1 MADNVVLPGTGEVV
15 AADEVGGA
23 KYQRV
28 KLAVGADNSA
38 ADAPGDATDGFKVQ
52 AKLLAGTAEIGKLAA
67 GTAEIG
73 KLAAGTAEI
82 GKLAAGTAVIGSTK
96 RQESGRTMFHAKVA
110 LSASQTAATIL
121 DPTGGKK
128 FVLKKMIVVAKT
140 AGDVYFF
147 DSTDDS
153 AHAIGP
159 ALTLVIGGGWTE
171 TWDSDDPYR
180 SAAADNILK
189 YTSGAGLT
197 GSVYLDYFEE

>member
-52 AKLLAGTAEIGKLAA
+52 AKLLA